1 MLDATIKRIA
11 ASPLERLADGL
22 AASGANA
29 NTLTV
34 FGFLMGLTA
43 ALLIAGESFLPAV
56 AFLALNRAADVLDG
70 MVARRTGPTPLGAFL
85 DASLDLFVYAAIPFG
100 FGLAHEQDAL
110 AAAFLL
116 MGLMIAL
123 APGLA
128 GRAFAPL
135 SNRSFAVIGHGEIFI
150 AFAAMCV
157 SPRWMFSLLA
167 YFFGLLCVISGVARV
182 VSTMMSLRAHAKP

>member
-1 MLDATIKRIA
+1 MKTAITTPAAWLKRKRGTATSS
-11 ASPLERLADGL
+11 ASTKAHFPIRSLAFNRKGR
-22 AASGANA
+22 
-29 NTLTV
+29 TV
-34 FGFLMGLTA
+34 HPS
-43 ALLIAGESFLPAV
+43 LLIPAGFS
-56 AFLALNRAADVLDG
+56 
-70 MVARRTGPTPLGAFL
+70 GPTPLGAFL